1 MGPRPPFMQR
11 GPPGGHGGFHGPPRP
26 PGPPGQRFQG
36 PPPRGMGPMGGPR
49 GPPPNLM
56 QGYGD
61 FPRQMRPHFSQEQNG
76 GRGGD
81 SLDSG
86 GGWDMQ
92 GPPNQPNGGGMGY
105 MGGPPQQGP
114 PPNYGNVPPS
124 HNQHYGNIPPQ
135 QPPPHAYGNG
145 GPPGYGSGMPP
156 APGGYQQPPQSQQQ
170 SHPAQTA
177 EIDVSTDEVWVE
189 TKAGDG
195 KSYFYHAK
203 SRETTWTKPEGPNIK
218 VLTQQQVEAMAQ
230 QSAVLKP
237 PENGMVMSTGPPQGG
252 GYGSAPQQPFYPAHQ
267 GWNMG
272 GAVAPT
278 PAPALSAG
286 PVPYPVMLGSD
297 PGTDPVLLSQ
307 AMEWCEYRSPD
318 GKPYYFN
325 VKSSSSVWEKPQALR
340 DYEVAR
346 LAAAAR
352 VHAGVPPSI
361 PVIPIQPTMPE
372 IAKKEEPKVT
382 ETEKPETVKETKDK
396 EEIKAPKDKTRPV
409 SSTPVPGTPWCVVW
423 TGDGRVFFFNPSTRS
438 SVWEK
443 PEDLKN
449 RPDVDKLIANIPDES
464 PQQVDKKEEA
474 KEIKPEKKKKS
485 DSSVDE
491 PPVKKSKSSDDVIE
505 EIRIDEPTKDTAMEA
520 EVKAAQQRAVIPLED
535 RIQQFKAMLAEK
547 EVSAFSTWEKE
558 LHKIVFDSRYL
569 LLTSKERKDV
579 YEDFVRERVEE
590 ERREKRNRM
599 KEKKDDFRRLMED
612 AKLNGKSTFSDFSHR
627 YSKDERFRGV
637 EKTRERESLFN
648 EFIVEVRR
656 KEKDERDANR
666 EKARKEFVSFLREQL
681 GDQPSER
688 YSRWTEVKRKL
699 EDTKDSRLRN
709 VDSSLREDYYREWIR
724 AVREKME
731 KKEKEREKNKESKS
745 SKRDKDR
752 EDRVKERKDSDRSRD
767 RKDKDKDKDRS
778 KDKDRKEKDR
788 RKDKNKS
795 KDGEKSKDKSK
806 NKEKEKKRKVKSD
819 SEEEEGETRDDVEME
834 ENGDHDKAGSSDEV
848 HAIED
853 DDDVDRDVAD
863 REAEEQEDSEA
874 AAVAA
879 AEEEEEEERE
889 RRTREKKAR
898 EEASLREREKE
909 VQRALAPH
917 LRDRDKERLAH
928 QHGEAVSQFTALL
941 TDLIRNP
948 DMSWK
953 EAKRTLRKD
962 SRSEVTDILSKEER
976 EKMFSEHIEKLTF
989 KKRGKFRDMLEE
1001 IGELTLTT
1009 SWKKIRS
1016 LIKDDV
1022 RYAKFSSSDR
1032 KCEKEFNE
1040 FMKDKMVAAK
1050 ADFRELLKES
1060 KFISY
1065 KSMKSVRESDQA
1077 LKDIE
1082 STLRKDRRYLQLE
1095 CVRHER
1101 QDLLMAHLEELERKG
1116 PPPPPTATEPVR
1128 RDKH

>member
-1 MGPRPPFMQR
+1 M
-11 GPPGGHGGFHGPPRP
+11 
-26 PGPPGQRFQG
+26 
-36 PPPRGMGPMGGPR
+36 
-49 GPPPNLM
+49 
-56 QGYGD
+56 
-61 FPRQMRPHFSQEQNG
+61 
-76 GRGGD
+76 
-81 SLDSG
+81 
-86 GGWDMQ
+86 
-92 GPPNQPNGGGMGY
+92 
-105 MGGPPQQGP
+105 
-114 PPNYGNVPPS
+114 
-124 HNQHYGNIPPQ
+124 
-135 QPPPHAYGNG
+135 
-145 GPPGYGSGMPP
+145 
-156 APGGYQQPPQSQQQ
+156 
-170 SHPAQTA
+170 
-177 EIDVSTDEVWVE
+177 
-189 TKAGDG
+189 
-195 KSYFYHAK
+195 
-203 SRETTWTKPEGPNIK
+203 
-218 VLTQQQVEAMAQ
+218 
-230 QSAVLKP
+230 
-237 PENGMVMSTGPPQGG
+237 
-252 GYGSAPQQPFYPAHQ
+252 
-267 GWNMG
+267 
-272 GAVAPT
+272 
-278 PAPALSAG
+278 
-286 PVPYPVMLGSD
+286 
-297 PGTDPVLLSQ
+297 
-307 AMEWCEYRSPD
+307 
-318 GKPYYFN
+318 
-325 VKSSSSVWEKPQALR
+325 
-340 DYEVAR
+340 
-346 LAAAAR
+346 
-352 VHAGVPPSI
+352 
-361 PVIPIQPTMPE
+361 
-372 IAKKEEPKVT
+372 
-382 ETEKPETVKETKDK
+382 
-396 EEIKAPKDKTRPV
+396 
-409 SSTPVPGTPWCVVW
+409 
-423 TGDGRVFFFNPSTRS
+423 
-438 SVWEK
+438 
-443 PEDLKN
+443 
-449 RPDVDKLIANIPDES
+449 
-464 PQQVDKKEEA
+464 
-474 KEIKPEKKKKS
+474 
-485 DSSVDE
+485 
-491 PPVKKSKSSDDVIE
+491 
-505 EIRIDEPTKDTAMEA
+505 
-520 EVKAAQQRAVIPLED
+520 
-535 RIQQFKAMLAEK
+535 
-547 EVSAFSTWEKE
+547 
-558 LHKIVFDSRYL
+558 
-569 LLTSKERKDV
+569 
-579 YEDFVRERVEE
+579 
-590 ERREKRNRM
+590 
-599 KEKKDDFRRLMED
+599 
-612 AKLNGKSTFSDFSHR
+612 
-627 YSKDERFRGV
+627 
-637 EKTRERESLFN
+637 
-648 EFIVEVRR
+648 
-656 KEKDERDANR
+656 
-666 EKARKEFVSFLREQL
+666 
-681 GDQPSER
+681 
-688 YSRWTEVKRKL
+688 KRKL

-806 NKEKEKKRKVKSD
+806 NKEKEKRRKVKSD